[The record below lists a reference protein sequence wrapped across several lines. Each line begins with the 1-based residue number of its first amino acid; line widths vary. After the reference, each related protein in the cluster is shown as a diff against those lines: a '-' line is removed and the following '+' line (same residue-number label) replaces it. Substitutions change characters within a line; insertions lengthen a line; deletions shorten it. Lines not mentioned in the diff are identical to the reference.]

1 MEKLKTVVVTILA
14 TLGVLFIIIML
25 MPDDED
31 EATEVANAEISAVS
45 EIADNQ
51 QSPEEGSEI
60 AEINGVAEVAEVSE
74 TPSDTEENAED
85 SLNQNGQVLGSSR
98 DDDAVTVTIPES
110 ELSSSTLSF
119 QTVSLDNQILSQDIF
134 SGYDLTIVHVWGTY
148 CQPCIREMG
157 DYAKLYKNL
166 PGNVN
171 LVGIVCDVY
180 DGIDNN
186 VSSAKKILQDADAD
200 FVNLRMSDDVYNI
213 TADIQLFP
221 SSFFVDSKGH
231 IVGKLLEGESFEAT
245 QNRLNSYLGK

>member
-1 MEKLKTVVVTILA
+1 MEKLKTVVVTVLA

-31 EATEVANAEISAVS
+31 EATEVANAEISAAS

-51 QSPEEGSEI
+51 QSPEEDSEI

-74 TPSDTEENAED
+74 TPSDTEENAND
-85 SLNQNGQVLGSSR
+85 SLNENGQVLGSSR

-157 DYAKLYKNL
+157 DYAGLYKNL
-166 PGNVN
+166 PSNVN

-213 TADIQLFP
+213 TADIQFIP
-221 SSFFVDSKGH
+221 SSFFVDSEGH

-245 QNRLNSYLGK
+245 QKRLNSYLGK